1 MLPCIE
7 NMLDKTWYQAAS
19 LGAAAGLAT
28 TLILVLNELTS
39 PAIAMRVAE
48 DQRIALEKVMPTHYY
63 QNDIVSSQQRLQL
76 GTKIYQLYTALDDSG
91 KVTGYVVQT
100 EGKGYSG
107 DIKLLVD
114 VDTHLTILG
123 VRVVSH
129 TETPGLGDKIE
140 INKADWITHFNG
152 HSLSNTEAHQW
163 AVKKDG
169 GLFDQF
175 SGATITP
182 RAVVTAV
189 HQALLDIEAATAN
202 GSMTTL
208 PTKENTQ

>member
-1 MLPCIE
+1 MEPILTITG
-7 NMLDKTWYQAAS
+7 LKTHFPERKS
-19 LGAAAGLAT
+19 LFSHGGSVVKAVDGIDLQ
-28 TLILVLNELTS
+28 
-39 PAIAMRVAE
+39 IARGE
-48 DQRIALEKVMPTHYY
+48 I
-63 QNDIVSSQQRLQL
+63 L
-76 GTKIYQLYTALDDSG
+76 GT
-91 KVTGYVVQT
+91 
-100 EGKGYSG
+100 
-107 DIKLLVD
+107 
-114 VDTHLTILG
+114 
-123 VRVVSH
+123 RVLAH
-129 TETPGLGDKIE
+129 AETPGLGDKIE